1 MKSFP
6 AQKSAAGI
14 LKYAAVL
21 IILFLCGCKGEEGE
35 VGPKGD
41 TGAGGVQGT
50 QGALGSQGPQ
60 GPQGAQGPAGE
71 SFEKAFENGH
81 VKGTINGK
89 RRDGTNFEEAFEFK
103 LALNTEGFIRSGNA
117 HELKMARYQKRTDEN
132 AVQLTLIVEDKDKNN
147 QALKLKDFGLHFTKV
162 LADRSQFIFATETEF
177 QPHWVFLPMSVN
189 NNKTYQLCD
198 YGLNP
203 EVYVESQEKLYNI
216 FTTKD
221 GSRLFFEAIKNE
233 NYSEPVEYV
242 FSYMINKE
250 GVKSNTSNTYGK
262 LIYTYADGLPQ
273 QIFITDDNTMLA
285 DPFYEAPADEYQIS
299 NYTYNKATGMVSFEF
314 KIKVG
319 AFSANK
325 SYNPAEI
332 NGSVSANVFDG
343 QVMREGAE

>member
-1 MKSFP
+1 
-6 AQKSAAGI
+6 
-14 LKYAAVL
+14 
-21 IILFLCGCKGEEGE
+21 
-35 VGPKGD
+35 
-41 TGAGGVQGT
+41 
-50 QGALGSQGPQ
+50 
-60 GPQGAQGPAGE
+60 
-71 SFEKAFENGH
+71 
-81 VKGTINGK
+81 
-89 RRDGTNFEEAFEFK
+89 
-103 LALNTEGFIRSGNA
+103 
-117 HELKMARYQKRTDEN
+117 
-132 AVQLTLIVEDKDKNN
+132 
-147 QALKLKDFGLHFTKV
+147 
-162 LADRSQFIFATETEF
+162 
-177 QPHWVFLPMSVN
+177 MSVN

-299 NYTYNKATGMVSFEF
+299 NYTYNKATGMVSFDF
-314 KIKVG
+314 KVKVG

-332 NGSVSANVFDG
+332 NGSVLANVFDG